1 MIIFHYNIVI
11 HMQISTI
18 PIWEEKGII
27 IGLFAHIIKNHTTL
41 QTKTIIINNDL
52 YGSIIKLFFHKLKLK
67 KQIKSKHKD
76 PYFVNIK
83 TINNNG
89 KNLSINNLN
98 NLQIINSKKITLLPW
113 YDKDNP
119 IVMFYHDDNINA
131 NLEKINNDI
140 KYFEKHIRYDD
151 YDTPGKTKTNC
162 IIDCWDTYYEVK
174 ILKKYVKLYQ
184 KYNVEYV
191 NDLINNILLSPNCCN
206 EPKYIPYSQPN
217 YVPEPKVE
225 QIIKY
230 VNTECPEPKVV
241 IKNVNTECPE
251 PKVEKVIEY
260 VKSECPEPIINKCPE
275 NNTNDKLLD
284 LLNRKIE
291 DVNSILSH
299 NID

>member
-1 MIIFHYNIVI
+1 
-11 HMQISTI
+11 MQISTI

-41 QTKTIIINNDL
+41 QNKTIIINNDL

-67 KQIKSKHKD
+67 KQVKSKHKN

-89 KNLSINNLN
+89 INLNINNLN

-119 IVMFYHDDNINA
+119 IVMFYHYDDINA

-140 KYFEKHIRYDD
+140 KYFEKHIRYDEF
-151 YDTPGKTKTNC
+151 DTPGKTKTNC

-174 ILKKYVKLYQ
+174 VLKKYIKLYP
-184 KYNVEYV
+184 KYNVNYV
-191 NDLINNILLSPNCCN
+191 NDVINNILLSPNCCN
-206 EPKYIPYSQPN
+206 EPKYIPYAQQ
-217 YVPEPKVE
+217 VPSYGTVGEVRE
-225 QIIKY
+225 VIKY
-230 VNTECPEPKVV
+230 VN
-241 IKNVNTECPE
+241 NECPE
-251 PKVEKVIEY
+251 PKVEKIY
-260 VKSECPEPIINKCPE
+260 VNGECPKTKVEKIYIKTDCPEPKDEKVIKTECPK
-275 NNTNDKLLD
+275 NNSDGKLLE
-284 LLNRKIE
+284 LINQKIE

>member
-11 HMQISTI
+11 HMKASII

-27 IGLFAHIIKNHTTL
+27 IGLFAHIIKNHSTL
-41 QTKTIIINNDL
+41 QLNTIIINNDL

-67 KQIKSKHKD
+67 KQVKSSHKN

-89 KNLSINNLN
+89 INLNINNLN

-119 IVMFYHDDNINA
+119 IVMFYHHEDINA

-140 KYFEKHIRYDD
+140 KYFEKHIRYDSF
-151 YDTPGKTKTNC
+151 DTPGKTKTNC

-174 ILKKYVKLYQ
+174 ILKKYIKLYP
-184 KYNVEYV
+184 KYNVKYV
-191 NDLINNILLSPNCCN
+191 NDVINNILLSPNCFN
-206 EPKYIPYSQPN
+206 EPKYIPYAQQVPN
-217 YVPEPKVE
+217 YGAVGEV
-225 QIIKY
+225 IKY
-230 VNTECPEPKVV
+230 VNG
-241 IKNVNTECPE
+241 ECPE

-260 VKSECPEPIINKCPE
+260 VKSECPKNKS
-275 NNTNDKLLD
+275 DGKLLD
-284 LLNRKIE
+284 LLNQKIE
-291 DVNSILSH
+291 GVNDILSH
-299 NID
+299 NIG